1 VKRLGASAV
10 LLAAVWLAA
19 CTTQPAMAPAYV
31 AALHS
36 GKLIIDVPAPTH
48 LILILPGAGGT
59 KILEAELTG
68 FAIGGIY
75 GGIAAGSSAGAE
87 VRYRAEQ
94 ANAILKPYV
103 GLIRAIPLRQE
114 FFAIGRKAVVKVP
127 WIRSSSSANLYQGT
141 GSLGSGKMHQLT
153 QAGGVQA
160 IAFMQATIAFSPDL
174 EQVYAIAHMEV
185 YARGAQHANFIDG
198 GTLYVSTTMT
208 ATGPAL
214 KPTGVDGTAASKSN
228 DKAALG
234 ARANLWFENDGKR
247 YKAAVAEDM
256 EKLQAALA
264 NYLNGRRRPK

>member
-1 VKRLGASAV
+1 
-10 LLAAVWLAA
+10 
-19 CTTQPAMAPAYV
+19 MAPAYV

-59 KILEAELTG
+59 EILEAELTG
-68 FAIGGIY
+68 FAIGGTL

-94 ANAILKPYV
+94 ANATLKPYV
-103 GLIRAIPLRQE
+103 SLIRAIPLRQE
-114 FFAIGRKAVVKVP
+114 FLVIGRKAAANVA
-127 WIRSSSSANLYQGT
+127 WIGNGSSAKLYE
-141 GSLGSGKMHQLT
+141 GSGSFGSGEMHRLT
-153 QAGGVQA
+153 QVGGVQA
-160 IAFMQATIAFSPDL
+160 IAFMMATIAFSPDL

-198 GTLYVSTTMT
+198 GMLYVSTTMT

-214 KPTGVDGTAASKSN
+214 KSFGVEGIASSKPN

-234 ARANLWFENDGKR
+234 ARANLWFEDNGKR
-247 YKAAVAEDM
+247 FKRAVARDM
-256 EKLQAALA
+256 AGLQTALG
-264 NYLNGRRRPK
+264 NYLTGRRRSH